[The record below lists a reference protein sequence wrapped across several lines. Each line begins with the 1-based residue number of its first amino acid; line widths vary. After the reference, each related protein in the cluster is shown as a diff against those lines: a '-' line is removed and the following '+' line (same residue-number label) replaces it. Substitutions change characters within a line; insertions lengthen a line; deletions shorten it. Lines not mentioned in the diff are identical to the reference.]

1 MYDIETAFIFKL
13 AIKALK
19 GVLSWHM
26 WIRPKICIRV
36 MVPCIIGSY
45 SRFFLTWHIYES
57 CTLLKRRS
65 PVISYAFFSR
75 TKGLGLCSGIGRLGA
90 ILGIILGEYKKLH
103 LSTPVQVVAGASTL
117 ISAFLILALP
127 DLTQQKMPQT
137 LNEIEVMQFSSK
149 TQSQIQ
155 ENNDS

>member
-1 MYDIETAFIFKL
+1 M
-13 AIKALK
+13 
-19 GVLSWHM
+19 H
-26 WIRPKICIRV
+26 
-36 MVPCIIGSY
+36 
-45 SRFFLTWHIYES
+45 
-57 CTLLKRRS
+57 
-65 PVISYAFFSR
+65 FFSR

-155 ENNDS
+155 ENNDT

>member
-1 MYDIETAFIFKL
+1 M
-13 AIKALK
+13 
-19 GVLSWHM
+19 H
-26 WIRPKICIRV
+26 
-36 MVPCIIGSY
+36 
-45 SRFFLTWHIYES
+45 
-57 CTLLKRRS
+57 
-65 PVISYAFFSR
+65 FFSR
-75 TKGLGLCSGIGRLGA
+75 TKGLGLCSGIGRFGA

-127 DLTQQKMPQT
+127 DLTQQKMPKT